1 MAIAVALLLLSCS
14 AVTREKDKH
23 KGQKNQKM
31 SYETLIGGTFIPDF
45 SYAGYNNGLSEVP
58 PATGVV
64 LNVADFG
71 AQANDALDDSIAI
84 QRAFDAANEVIG
96 PVIVRFDS
104 GVYRVTSVLKITRSD
119 FVLQGQGAGVDGTQL
134 HFPAPCDTLIH
145 RAHSTSFI
153 LTSDA

>member
-14 AVTREKDKH
+14 AVTKETDKN
-23 KGQKNQKM
+23 KGQNESKM

-45 SYAGYNNGLSEVP
+45 SYAGYKNGLSEVP

-119 FVLQGQGAGVDGTQL
+119 FVLQGQGAGVGW
-134 HFPAPCDTLIH
+134 HSASFPPPPATH
-145 RAHSTSFI
+145 
-153 LTSDA
+153 

>member
-1 MAIAVALLLLSCS
+1 M
-14 AVTREKDKH
+14 
-23 KGQKNQKM
+23 NQKCP
-31 SYETLIGGTFIPDF
+31 ETLIGGTFIPDF
-45 SYAGYNNGLSEVP
+45 SYAGYKNGLSEVP

-119 FVLQGQGAGVDGTQL
+119 FYYKDKARELMAL
-134 HFPAPCDTLIH
+134 SFISPAPATH
-145 RAHSTSFI
+145 
-153 LTSDA
+153 